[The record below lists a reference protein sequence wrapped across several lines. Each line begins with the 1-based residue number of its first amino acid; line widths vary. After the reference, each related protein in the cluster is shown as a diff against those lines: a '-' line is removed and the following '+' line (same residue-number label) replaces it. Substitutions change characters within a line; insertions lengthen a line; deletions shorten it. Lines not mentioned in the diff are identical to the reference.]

1 MKIWSPAH
9 SYLDKY
15 VQNKE
20 QVNCE
25 ERGRQE
31 IQKLNKSVRDSKQG
45 KPKTALCPSL
55 VPKISAHF
63 CPVPC
68 SIGGT

>member
-1 MKIWSPAH
+1 MPFKSPSTSAQKGGKELFTNVALRTMIILSPAR
-9 SYLDKY
+9 SYLDTY

-31 IQKLNKSVRDSKQG
+31 IQKLNKSVWGQ
-45 KPKTALCPSL
+45 
-55 VPKISAHF
+55 
-63 CPVPC
+63 
-68 SIGGT
+68 